1 MNLSLSTLSVWALFF
16 TSSCEGRIPCTEA
29 SSNVFVCTTIPNVSF
44 YPPDLK
50 LLIFTVLSGFQSIN
64 NTMLNSSNLNSVT
77 NLTISNSDIAS
88 IEQGAFNSF
97 LHLTVLNLNDNKL
110 SVIDAAWFFNAASLI
125 SLSLARNRIQAIGLD
140 TLSHFSNLIE
150 LDLSQNQI
158 STIADWSLRGNG
170 NISILNLSNNKLVF
184 LTEQALAGPKFQKI
198 RLHTNPWSCLCEHAD
213 WMSFLRDLMNSSVLV
228 NGYSVTCNDPPH
240 LKGIPVWNASDFACS
255 VTMSTAW
262 PDQHTQPQLLLPVLL
277 GLLGLLVLLLLL
289 VFLLLKRKQG
299 KEQVKPDGQGTKQ
312 QEKHPQHKSAKEHF
326 SKDHQSTPNMGA
338 ETIHPELCAA
348 MFKKQPV
355 TVSGVQR
362 CVETA
367 QLAKGDQEIPN
378 NTNALIVPSLSEDW
392 VCFPSDR
399 FAQSNQEM
407 EKHNSIPT
415 RGSSDPSLAVF
426 MDQSVIDLHSKSV
439 SNSTALDKV
448 SCQNLGRTD
457 GAKQERN
464 GNGKPVG
471 MILPL
476 YKMSTGNDTICH
488 LNSDED
494 LSSVVN
500 GRHNVSRCPRGAGR
514 LIHDEAD
521 SVHDSSAGLSN
532 SLTES
537 QPNEESGATS
547 KAGSQGNTGHSKG
560 RVMVE
565 RGAESRVK
573 TVAIGLKSKKHFGE
587 KNQSSMI
594 GEDMSTTKGMR
605 RGQLGCE
612 TEIFPGT
619 QCDAMIPT
627 TPNSEQT
634 VGTNSPTKEKPLR
647 SSEYGYVNLLHEIV
661 ENQGRRTRERWKQT
675 TRYKIMHK

>member
-29 SSNVFVCTTIPNVSF
+29 SSNVFVCTTIPN
-44 YPPDLK
+44 
-50 LLIFTVLSGFQSIN
+50 
-64 NTMLNSSNLNSVT
+64 
-77 NLTISNSDIAS
+77 
-88 IEQGAFNSF
+88 
-97 LHLTVLNLNDNKL
+97 
-110 SVIDAAWFFNAASLI
+110 
-125 SLSLARNRIQAIGLD
+125 
-140 TLSHFSNLIE
+140 
-150 LDLSQNQI
+150 
-158 STIADWSLRGNG
+158 
-170 NISILNLSNNKLVF
+170 
-184 LTEQALAGPKFQKI
+184 
-198 RLHTNPWSCLCEHAD
+198 
-213 WMSFLRDLMNSSVLV
+213 DLMNSSVLV